1 MTTDDLMFAVEDN
14 RDYSDF
20 NEMLRAYLNGEVNL
34 DNLMD
39 SFIIVA
45 ESNIEDAIEMCGECP
60 IIREVN
66 EKYYFKAWLD
76 YNGYTREEDKDRV
89 FSYAI
94 AENKECGE

>member
-1 MTTDDLMFAVEDN
+1 M
-14 RDYSDF
+14 Y
-20 NEMLRAYLNGEVNL
+20 
-34 DNLMD
+34 
-39 SFIIVA
+39 
-45 ESNIEDAIEMCGECP
+45 GECP

-66 EKYYFKAWLD
+66 EKYCFKAWLD